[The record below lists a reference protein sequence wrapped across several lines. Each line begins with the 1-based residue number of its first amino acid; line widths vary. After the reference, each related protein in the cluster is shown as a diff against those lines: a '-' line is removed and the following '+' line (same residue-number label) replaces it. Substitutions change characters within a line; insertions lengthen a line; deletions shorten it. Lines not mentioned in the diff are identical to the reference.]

1 MIYVVHSIED
11 TAMYSTMGDMD
22 MKNSKDISHE
32 KWEQARASVGDN
44 PFNSSLYRGFLLRH
58 HRYKIITTK
67 DFYIRMNTHA
77 FHIFTCKIFKDMSNR

>member
-11 TAMYSTMGDMD
+11 TAMYSTMSNLE

-32 KWEQARASVGDN
+32 KWQQARASGVDN

-58 HRYKIITTK
+58 HRYEIITTK
-67 DFYIRMNTHA
+67 DCI
-77 FHIFTCKIFKDMSNR
+77 